1 MSEKTCK
8 TVRLCYGI
16 ALSLMTVIT
25 GALFIWQT
33 LDIYLSGGNRPFTAE
48 IVSERLTRI
57 SPAFWI
63 WIAMIIIG
71 FVLWE
76 VFTVPAKRAPLKDDC
91 YALRRIKKRVPEKV
105 GESGLASL
113 TVVKRWEVI
122 SLVVKISAAALCLAG
137 TAYAIAYLA
146 TSANFPKTDVNG
158 EMLNMAKHLAPCA
171 FAALLILCGVTL
183 YLSIS
188 AKKQLPHVKQ
198 LIASAKSDEKNGVEA
213 VYVTSGGNT
222 AVMAAAGVYAK
233 WQKLSNHKY
242 FILGVRIFLAVLAVT
257 FIILGIVNGNMRAI
271 LIKAIN
277 ICTECIGLG

>member
-113 TVVKRWEVI
+113 TVIKRWEVI

-158 EMLNMAKHLAPCA
+158 EMLNMAKQPCA
-171 FAALLILCGVTL
+171 LRVCGFAYFVRCNAVSFNLG
-183 YLSIS
+183 
-188 AKKQLPHVKQ
+188 KKT
-198 LIASAKSDEKNGVEA
+198 ASARQ
-213 VYVTSGGNT
+213 T
-222 AVMAAAGVYAK
+222 AYR
-233 WQKLSNHKY
+233 
-242 FILGVRIFLAVLAVT
+242 FR
-257 FIILGIVNGNMRAI
+257 
-271 LIKAIN
+271 
-277 ICTECIGLG
+277 

>member
-1 MSEKTCK
+1 MQEKTCK

-16 ALSLMTVIT
+16 ALSLMTAVT

-33 LDIYLSGGNRPFTAE
+33 LDIYLSGGSRPFTRE
-48 IVSERLTRI
+48 IVLERLNRI
-57 SPAFWI
+57 APAFWI
-63 WIAMIIIG
+63 WVVMVAVGFII
-71 FVLWE
+71 WE
-76 VFTVPAKRAPLKDDC
+76 VFAVSYKRTPLKDDC
-91 YALRRIKKRVPEKV
+91 YALRRLKKRVPEKV

-113 TVVKRWEVI
+113 KAVKRGELI
-122 SLVVKISAAALCLAG
+122 NLIVKLCAAALCLAG
-137 TAYAIAYLA
+137 VAYGISYLA
-146 TSANFPKTDVNG
+146 TASNFPKTDVNG
-158 EMLNMAKHLAPCA
+158 EMLNMAAHLAPCV

-213 VYVTSGGNT
+213 VYVTGNT
-222 AVMAAAGVYAK
+222 AVADLYGRWKA
-233 WQKLSNHKY
+233 LSNHKY
-242 FILGVRIFLAVLAVT
+242 FILGVRIAIAVFAVT

>member
-1 MSEKTCK
+1 MLFRS
-8 TVRLCYGI
+8 
-16 ALSLMTVIT
+16 

-113 TVVKRWEVI
+113 TVIKRWEVI

-198 LIASAKSDEKNGVEA
+198 LIASAKSDDKNGVEA
-213 VYVTSGGNT
+213 VYVTATDYELEKEDLRSALNP
-222 AVMAAAGVYAK
+222 V
-233 WQKLSNHKY
+233 LNHKY

>member
-1 MSEKTCK
+1 MQEKTCK

-16 ALSLMTVIT
+16 ALSLMTLIT

-63 WIAMIIIG
+63 WVVMVVVG

-91 YALRRIKKRVPEKV
+91 YALRRLKKRVPQKV

-113 TVVKRWEVI
+113 KAVKRGELI
-122 SLVVKISAAALCLAG
+122 NLIVKLCAAALCLAG
-137 TAYAIAYLA
+137 VAYGIAYLA

-158 EMLNMAKHLAPCA
+158 EMLNMAAHLAPCV

-188 AKKQLPHVKQ
+188 ARKTLPHVKQ
-198 LIASAKSDEKNGVEA
+198 LIASAKADEKNGVEA
-213 VYVTSGGNT
+213 VYVTGNT
-222 AVMAAAGVYAK
+222 AVADLYVRWKA
-233 WQKLSNHKY
+233 LSNHKY
-242 FILGVRIFLAVLAVT
+242 FILGVRIAIAVFAVT

>member
-1 MSEKTCK
+1 MQEKTCK

-16 ALSLMTVIT
+16 ALSLMTAVT

-33 LDIYLSGGNRPFTAE
+33 LDIYLSGGSRPFTRE
-48 IVSERLTRI
+48 IVLERLNRI
-57 SPAFWI
+57 APAFWI
-63 WIAMIIIG
+63 WVVMVAAGFII
-71 FVLWE
+71 WE
-76 VFTVPAKRAPLKDDC
+76 VFAVSYKRAPLKDDC
-91 YALRRIKKRVPEKV
+91 YALRRLKKRVPQKV

-113 TVVKRWEVI
+113 KAVKRGELI
-122 SLVVKISAAALCLAG
+122 NLIVKLCAAALCLAG
-137 TAYAIAYLA
+137 VAYGIAYLA

-158 EMLNMAKHLAPCA
+158 EMLNMAAHLAPCA

-183 YLSIS
+183 YLSLS

-198 LIASAKSDEKNGVEA
+198 LVASAKSDEKNGVEA
-213 VYVTSGGNT
+213 VYVKGNT
-222 AVMAAAGVYAK
+222 AVADLYGRWKA
-233 WQKLSNHKY
+233 LSNHKY
-242 FILGVRIFLAVLAVT
+242 FILGVRIAIAVFAVT

>member
-1 MSEKTCK
+1 MQEKTCK

-16 ALSLMTVIT
+16 ALSLMTAVT

-33 LDIYLSGGNRPFTAE
+33 LDIYLSGGSRPFTRE
-48 IVSERLTRI
+48 IVLERLNRI
-57 SPAFWI
+57 APAFWI
-63 WIAMIIIG
+63 WVVMVVVG

-91 YALRRIKKRVPEKV
+91 YALRRLKKRVPEKV

-113 TVVKRWEVI
+113 KAVKRGELI
-122 SLVVKISAAALCLAG
+122 NLIVKLCAAALCLAG
-137 TAYAIAYLA
+137 VAYGIAYLA
-146 TSANFPKTDVNG
+146 TASNFPKTDVNG
-158 EMLNMAKHLAPCA
+158 EMLNMAAHLAPCV

-198 LIASAKSDEKNGVEA
+198 IIASAKADEKNGVEA
-213 VYVTSGGNT
+213 VYVTGNT
-222 AVMAAAGVYAK
+222 AVADLYGRWKA
-233 WQKLSNHKY
+233 LSNHKY
-242 FILGVRIFLAVLAVT
+242 FILGVRIAIAVFAVT

>member
-1 MSEKTCK
+1 MQEKTCK

-16 ALSLMTVIT
+16 ALSLMTAVT

-33 LDIYLSGGNRPFTAE
+33 LDIYLSGGSRPFTRE
-48 IVSERLTRI
+48 IVLERLNRI
-57 SPAFWI
+57 APAFWI
-63 WIAMIIIG
+63 WVVMVAVGFIIWG
-71 FVLWE
+71 
-76 VFTVPAKRAPLKDDC
+76 VFAVSYKRAPLKDDC
-91 YALRRIKKRVPEKV
+91 YALRRLKKRVPQKV

-113 TVVKRWEVI
+113 KAVKRGELI
-122 SLVVKISAAALCLAG
+122 NLIVKLCAAALCLAG
-137 TAYAIAYLA
+137 VAYGIAYLA
-146 TSANFPKTDVNG
+146 TSANFPKKDVNG
-158 EMLNMAKHLAPCA
+158 EMLNMAAHLAPCV

-198 LIASAKSDEKNGVEA
+198 LIASAKADEKNGVEA
-213 VYVTSGGNT
+213 VYVTGNT
-222 AVMAAAGVYAK
+222 AVADLYGRWKA
-233 WQKLSNHKY
+233 LSNHKY
-242 FILGVRIFLAVLAVT
+242 FILGVRIAIAVFAVT

>member
-1 MSEKTCK
+1 MQEKTCK

-16 ALSLMTVIT
+16 ALSLMTAVT

-33 LDIYLSGGNRPFTAE
+33 LDIYLSGGSRPFTRE
-48 IVSERLTRI
+48 IVLERLNRI
-57 SPAFWI
+57 APAFWI
-63 WIAMIIIG
+63 WVVMVAVGFII
-71 FVLWE
+71 WE
-76 VFTVPAKRAPLKDDC
+76 VFAVSYKRTPLKDDC
-91 YALRRIKKRVPEKV
+91 YALRRLKKRVPEKV

-113 TVVKRWEVI
+113 KAVKRGELI
-122 SLVVKISAAALCLAG
+122 NLIVKLCAAALCLAG
-137 TAYAIAYLA
+137 VAYGIAYLA
-146 TSANFPKTDVNG
+146 TASNFPKTDVNG
-158 EMLNMAKHLAPCA
+158 EMLNMAAHLAPCV

-213 VYVTSGGNT
+213 VYVTGNT
-222 AVMAAAGVYAK
+222 AVADLYGRWKA
-233 WQKLSNHKY
+233 LSNHKY
-242 FILGVRIFLAVLAVT
+242 FILGVRIAIAVFAVT

>member
-1 MSEKTCK
+1 MQEKTCK

-16 ALSLMTVIT
+16 ALSLMTAVT

-33 LDIYLSGGNRPFTAE
+33 LDIYLSGGSRHFTRE
-48 IVSERLTRI
+48 IVLERLNRI
-57 SPAFWI
+57 APAFWI
-63 WIAMIIIG
+63 WVVMVAVGFII
-71 FVLWE
+71 WE
-76 VFTVPAKRAPLKDDC
+76 VFAVSYKRAPLKDDC
-91 YALRRIKKRVPEKV
+91 YALRRLKKRVPQKV

-113 TVVKRWEVI
+113 KAVKRGELI
-122 SLVVKISAAALCLAG
+122 NLIVKLCAAALCLAG
-137 TAYAIAYLA
+137 VAYGIAYLA

-158 EMLNMAKHLAPCA
+158 EMLNMAAHLAPCV

-198 LIASAKSDEKNGVEA
+198 LIASAKADEKNGVEA
-213 VYVTSGGNT
+213 VYVTGNT
-222 AVMAAAGVYAK
+222 AVADLYGRWKA
-233 WQKLSNHKY
+233 LSNHKY
-242 FILGVRIFLAVLAVT
+242 FILGVRIAIAVFAVT

>member
-1 MSEKTCK
+1 MQEKTCK

-16 ALSLMTVIT
+16 ALSLMTAVT

-33 LDIYLSGGNRPFTAE
+33 LDIYLSGGSRPFTRE
-48 IVSERLTRI
+48 IVLERLNRI
-57 SPAFWI
+57 APAFWI
-63 WIAMIIIG
+63 WVVMVVGFII
-71 FVLWE
+71 WE
-76 VFTVPAKRAPLKDDC
+76 VFAVSYKRAPLKDDC
-91 YALRRIKKRVPEKV
+91 YALRRLKKRVPQKV

-113 TVVKRWEVI
+113 KAVKRGELI
-122 SLVVKISAAALCLAG
+122 NLIVKLCAAALCLAG
-137 TAYAIAYLA
+137 VAYGIAYLA

-158 EMLNMAKHLAPCA
+158 EMLNMAHLAPCV

-198 LIASAKSDEKNGVEA
+198 LIASAKADEKNGVEA
-213 VYVTSGGNT
+213 VYVTGNT
-222 AVMAAAGVYAK
+222 AVADLYGRWKA
-233 WQKLSNHKY
+233 LSNHKY
-242 FILGVRIFLAVLAVT
+242 FILGVRIAIAVFAVT

>member
-1 MSEKTCK
+1 MQEKTCK

-16 ALSLMTVIT
+16 ALSLMTAVT

-33 LDIYLSGGNRPFTAE
+33 LDIYLSGGSRPFTRE
-48 IVSERLTRI
+48 IVLERLNRI
-57 SPAFWI
+57 APAFWI
-63 WIAMIIIG
+63 WVVMVAVGFII
-71 FVLWE
+71 WE
-76 VFTVPAKRAPLKDDC
+76 VFAVSCKRAPLKDDC
-91 YALRRIKKRVPEKV
+91 YALRRLKKRVPQKV

-113 TVVKRWEVI
+113 KAVKRGELI
-122 SLVVKISAAALCLAG
+122 NLIVKLCAAALCLAG
-137 TAYAIAYLA
+137 VAYGIAYLA

-158 EMLNMAKHLAPCA
+158 EMLNMAAHLAPCV

-198 LIASAKSDEKNGVEA
+198 LIASAKADEKNGVEA
-213 VYVTSGGNT
+213 VYVTGNT
-222 AVMAAAGVYAK
+222 AVADLYGRWKA
-233 WQKLSNHKY
+233 LSNHKY
-242 FILGVRIFLAVLAVT
+242 FILGVRIAIAVFAVT

>member
-1 MSEKTCK
+1 MQEKTCK

-16 ALSLMTVIT
+16 ALSLMTAVT

-33 LDIYLSGGNRPFTAE
+33 LDIYLSGGSRPFTRE
-48 IVSERLTRI
+48 IVLERLNRI
-57 SPAFWI
+57 APAFWI
-63 WIAMIIIG
+63 WLVMVAVGFII
-71 FVLWE
+71 WE
-76 VFTVPAKRAPLKDDC
+76 VFAVSYKRAPLKDDC
-91 YALRRIKKRVPEKV
+91 YALRRLKKRVPQKV

-113 TVVKRWEVI
+113 TVIKRWEVI
-122 SLVVKISAAALCLAG
+122 SLIVKIFAAALCLAG

-158 EMLNMAKHLAPCA
+158 EMLNMAAHLAPCV

-198 LIASAKSDEKNGVEA
+198 LIASAKADEKNGVEA
-213 VYVTSGGNT
+213 VYVTGNT
-222 AVMAAAGVYAK
+222 AVADLYGRWKA
-233 WQKLSNHKY
+233 LSNHKY
-242 FILGVRIFLAVLAVT
+242 FILGVRIAIAVFAVT

>member
-1 MSEKTCK
+1 MQEKTCK

-16 ALSLMTVIT
+16 ALSLMTAVT

-33 LDIYLSGGNRPFTAE
+33 LDIYLSGGSRPFTRE
-48 IVSERLTRI
+48 IVLERLNRI
-57 SPAFWI
+57 APAFWI
-63 WIAMIIIG
+63 WVVMVAVGFII
-71 FVLWE
+71 WE
-76 VFTVPAKRAPLKDDC
+76 VFAVSCKRAPLKDDC
-91 YALRRIKKRVPEKV
+91 YALRRLKKRVPQKV

-113 TVVKRWEVI
+113 KAVKRGELI
-122 SLVVKISAAALCLAG
+122 NLIVKLCAAALCLAG
-137 TAYAIAYLA
+137 VAYGIAYLA

-158 EMLNMAKHLAPCA
+158 EMLNMAAHLAPCV

-198 LIASAKSDEKNGVEA
+198 IIASAKADEKNGVEA
-213 VYVTSGGNT
+213 VYVTGNT
-222 AVMAAAGVYAK
+222 AVADLYGRWKA
-233 WQKLSNHKY
+233 LSNHKY
-242 FILGVRIFLAVLAVT
+242 FILGVRIAIAVFAVT

>member
-1 MSEKTCK
+1 MQEKTCK

-16 ALSLMTVIT
+16 ALSLMTAVT

-33 LDIYLSGGNRPFTAE
+33 LDIYLSGGSRPFTRE
-48 IVSERLTRI
+48 IVLERLNRI
-57 SPAFWI
+57 APAFWI
-63 WIAMIIIG
+63 WVVMVAGGFII
-71 FVLWE
+71 WE
-76 VFTVPAKRAPLKDDC
+76 VFAVSYKRAPLKDDC
-91 YALRRIKKRVPEKV
+91 YALRRLKKRVPQKV

-113 TVVKRWEVI
+113 KAVKRGELI
-122 SLVVKISAAALCLAG
+122 NLIVKLCAAALCLAG
-137 TAYAIAYLA
+137 VAYGIAYLA

-158 EMLNMAKHLAPCA
+158 EMLNMAAHLAPCV

-198 LIASAKSDEKNGVEA
+198 LIASAKADEKNGVEA
-213 VYVTSGGNT
+213 VYVTGNT
-222 AVMAAAGVYAK
+222 AVADLYGRWKA
-233 WQKLSNHKY
+233 LSNHKY
-242 FILGVRIFLAVLAVT
+242 FILGVRIAIAVFAVT

>member
-1 MSEKTCK
+1 MQEKTCK

-16 ALSLMTVIT
+16 ALSLMTAVT

-33 LDIYLSGGNRPFTAE
+33 LDIYLSGGSRPFTRE
-48 IVSERLTRI
+48 IVLERLNRI
-57 SPAFWI
+57 APAFWI
-63 WIAMIIIG
+63 WVVMVAAGFII
-71 FVLWE
+71 WE
-76 VFTVPAKRAPLKDDC
+76 VFAVSYKRAPLKDDC
-91 YALRRIKKRVPEKV
+91 YALRRLKKRMPQKV

-113 TVVKRWEVI
+113 KAVKRGELI
-122 SLVVKISAAALCLAG
+122 NLIVKLCAAALCLAG
-137 TAYAIAYLA
+137 VAYGIAYLA

-158 EMLNMAKHLAPCA
+158 EMLNMAAHLAPCV

-198 LIASAKSDEKNGVEA
+198 IIASAKADEKNGVEA
-213 VYVTSGGNT
+213 VYVTGNT
-222 AVMAAAGVYAK
+222 AVADLYGRWKA
-233 WQKLSNHKY
+233 LSNHKY
-242 FILGVRIFLAVLAVT
+242 FILGVRIAIAVFAVT

>member
-1 MSEKTCK
+1 MQEKTCK

-16 ALSLMTVIT
+16 ALSLMTAVT

-33 LDIYLSGGNRPFTAE
+33 LDIYLSGGSRPFTRE
-48 IVSERLTRI
+48 IVLERLNRI
-57 SPAFWI
+57 APAFWI
-63 WIAMIIIG
+63 WVVMVAVGFII
-71 FVLWE
+71 WE
-76 VFTVPAKRAPLKDDC
+76 VFAVSCKRAPLKDDC
-91 YALRRIKKRVPEKV
+91 YALRRLKKRVPQKV

-113 TVVKRWEVI
+113 KAVKRGELI
-122 SLVVKISAAALCLAG
+122 NLIVKLCAAALCLAG
-137 TAYAIAYLA
+137 VAYGIAYLA

-158 EMLNMAKHLAPCA
+158 EMLNMAAHLAPCV

-213 VYVTSGGNT
+213 VYVTGNT
-222 AVMAAAGVYAK
+222 AVADLYGRWKA
-233 WQKLSNHKY
+233 LSNHKY
-242 FILGVRIFLAVLAVT
+242 FILGVRIAIAVFAVT

>member
-1 MSEKTCK
+1 MQEKTCK

-16 ALSLMTVIT
+16 ALSLMTAVT

-33 LDIYLSGGNRPFTAE
+33 LDIYLSGGSRPFTRE
-48 IVSERLTRI
+48 IVLERLNRI
-57 SPAFWI
+57 APAFWI
-63 WIAMIIIG
+63 WVVMVAVGFII
-71 FVLWE
+71 WE
-76 VFTVPAKRAPLKDDC
+76 VFAVSCKRAPLKDDC
-91 YALRRIKKRVPEKV
+91 YALRRLKKRVPQKV

-113 TVVKRWEVI
+113 KAVNRGELINLIVK
-122 SLVVKISAAALCLAG
+122 LCAAALCLAG
-137 TAYAIAYLA
+137 VAYGIAYLA

-158 EMLNMAKHLAPCA
+158 EMLNMAAHLAPCV

-183 YLSIS
+183 YLSLS

-198 LIASAKSDEKNGVEA
+198 IIASAKADEKNGVEA
-213 VYVTSGGNT
+213 VYVTGNT
-222 AVMAAAGVYAK
+222 AVADLYGRWKA
-233 WQKLSNHKY
+233 LSNHKY
-242 FILGVRIFLAVLAVT
+242 FILGVRIAIAVFAVT

>member
-1 MSEKTCK
+1 MQEKTCK

-16 ALSLMTVIT
+16 ALSLMTAVT

-33 LDIYLSGGNRPFTAE
+33 LDIYLSGGSRPFTRE
-48 IVSERLTRI
+48 IVLERLNRI
-57 SPAFWI
+57 APAFWI
-63 WIAMIIIG
+63 WVVMVAVGFII
-71 FVLWE
+71 WE
-76 VFTVPAKRAPLKDDC
+76 VFAVSYKRTPLKDDC
-91 YALRRIKKRVPEKV
+91 YALRRLKKRVPEKV

-113 TVVKRWEVI
+113 KAVKRGELI
-122 SLVVKISAAALCLAG
+122 NLIVKLCAAALCLAG
-137 TAYAIAYLA
+137 VAYGIAYLA
-146 TSANFPKTDVNG
+146 TASNVPKTDVNG
-158 EMLNMAKHLAPCA
+158 EMLNMAAHLAPCV

-213 VYVTSGGNT
+213 VYVTGNT
-222 AVMAAAGVYAK
+222 AVADLYGRWKA
-233 WQKLSNHKY
+233 LSNHKY
-242 FILGVRIFLAVLAVT
+242 FILGVRIAIAVFAVT

>member
-1 MSEKTCK
+1 MQEKTCK

-16 ALSLMTVIT
+16 ALSLMTAVT

-33 LDIYLSGGNRPFTAE
+33 LDIYLSGGSRPFTRE
-48 IVSERLTRI
+48 IVLERLNRI
-57 SPAFWI
+57 APAFWI
-63 WIAMIIIG
+63 WVVMVAVGFII
-71 FVLWE
+71 WE
-76 VFTVPAKRAPLKDDC
+76 VFAVSCKRAPLKDDC
-91 YALRRIKKRVPEKV
+91 YALRRLKKRVPQKV

-113 TVVKRWEVI
+113 KAVKRGELI
-122 SLVVKISAAALCLAG
+122 NLIVKLCAAALCLAG
-137 TAYAIAYLA
+137 VAYGIAYLA

-158 EMLNMAKHLAPCA
+158 EMLNMAAHLAPCV

-183 YLSIS
+183 YLSLS

-198 LIASAKSDEKNGVEA
+198 IIASAKADEKNGVEA
-213 VYVTSGGNT
+213 VYVTGNT
-222 AVMAAAGVYAK
+222 AVADLYGRWKA
-233 WQKLSNHKY
+233 LSNHKY
-242 FILGVRIFLAVLAVT
+242 FILGVRIAIAVFAVT

>member
-1 MSEKTCK
+1 MQEKTCK

-16 ALSLMTVIT
+16 ALSLMTAVT

-33 LDIYLSGGNRPFTAE
+33 LDIYLSGGSRPFTRE
-48 IVSERLTRI
+48 VVLERLNRI
-57 SPAFWI
+57 APAFWI
-63 WIAMIIIG
+63 WVVMVAVGFII
-71 FVLWE
+71 WE
-76 VFTVPAKRAPLKDDC
+76 VFAVSCKRAPLKDDC
-91 YALRRIKKRVPEKV
+91 YALRRLKKRMPQKV
-105 GESGLASL
+105 GESGLTSL
-113 TVVKRWEVI
+113 KAVKRGELI
-122 SLVVKISAAALCLAG
+122 NLIVKLCAAALCLAG
-137 TAYAIAYLA
+137 VAYGIAYLA
-146 TSANFPKTDVNG
+146 TASNFPKTDVNG

-213 VYVTSGGNT
+213 VYVTGNT
-222 AVMAAAGVYAK
+222 AVADLYGRWKA
-233 WQKLSNHKY
+233 LSNHKY
-242 FILGVRIFLAVLAVT
+242 FILGVRIAIAVFAVT

>member
-1 MSEKTCK
+1 MQEKTCK

-16 ALSLMTVIT
+16 ALSLMTAVT

-33 LDIYLSGGNRPFTAE
+33 LDIYLSGGSRPFTRE
-48 IVSERLTRI
+48 IVLERLNRI
-57 SPAFWI
+57 APAFWI
-63 WIAMIIIG
+63 WVVMVAVGFII
-71 FVLWE
+71 WE
-76 VFTVPAKRAPLKDDC
+76 VFAVSCKRAPLKDDC
-91 YALRRIKKRVPEKV
+91 YALRRLKKRVPQKV

-113 TVVKRWEVI
+113 KAVKRGELI
-122 SLVVKISAAALCLAG
+122 NLIVKLCAAALCLAG
-137 TAYAIAYLA
+137 VAYGIAYLA
-146 TSANFPKTDVNG
+146 TASNFPKTDVNG
-158 EMLNMAKHLAPCA
+158 EMLNMAAHLAPCV

-198 LIASAKSDEKNGVEA
+198 IIASAKADEKNGVEA
-213 VYVTSGGNT
+213 VYVTGNT
-222 AVMAAAGVYAK
+222 AVADLYGRWKA
-233 WQKLSNHKY
+233 LSNHKY
-242 FILGVRIFLAVLAVT
+242 FILGVRIAIAVFAVT

>member
-1 MSEKTCK
+1 MQEKTCK

-16 ALSLMTVIT
+16 ALSLMTAVT

-33 LDIYLSGGNRPFTAE
+33 LDIYLSGGSRPFTRE
-48 IVSERLTRI
+48 IVLERLNRI
-57 SPAFWI
+57 APAFWI
-63 WIAMIIIG
+63 WVVMVAVGFII
-71 FVLWE
+71 WE
-76 VFTVPAKRAPLKDDC
+76 VFAVSCKRAPLKDDC
-91 YALRRIKKRVPEKV
+91 YALRRLKKRVPEKV

-113 TVVKRWEVI
+113 KAVKRGELI
-122 SLVVKISAAALCLAG
+122 NLIVKLCAAALCLAG
-137 TAYAIAYLA
+137 VAYGIAYLA
-146 TSANFPKTDVNG
+146 TASNFPKTDVNG
-158 EMLNMAKHLAPCA
+158 EMLNMAAHLAPCV

-198 LIASAKSDEKNGVEA
+198 LIASAKADEKNGVEA
-213 VYVTSGGNT
+213 VYVTGNT
-222 AVMAAAGVYAK
+222 AVADLYGRWKA
-233 WQKLSNHKY
+233 LSNHKY
-242 FILGVRIFLAVLAVT
+242 FILGVRIAIAVFAVT

>member
-1 MSEKTCK
+1 MQEKTCK

-16 ALSLMTVIT
+16 ALSLMTAVT

-33 LDIYLSGGNRPFTAE
+33 LDIYLSGGSRPFTRE
-48 IVSERLTRI
+48 IVLERLNRI
-57 SPAFWI
+57 APAFWI
-63 WIAMIIIG
+63 WVVMVAAGFII
-71 FVLWE
+71 WE
-76 VFTVPAKRAPLKDDC
+76 VFAVSCKRAPLKDDC
-91 YALRRIKKRVPEKV
+91 YALRRLKKRVPQKV

-113 TVVKRWEVI
+113 KAVKRGELI
-122 SLVVKISAAALCLAG
+122 NLIVKLCAAALCLAG
-137 TAYAIAYLA
+137 VAYGIAYLA
-146 TSANFPKTDVNG
+146 TASNFPKTDVNG
-158 EMLNMAKHLAPCA
+158 EMLNMAAHLAPCV

-198 LIASAKSDEKNGVEA
+198 IIASAKADEKNGVEA
-213 VYVTSGGNT
+213 VYVTGNT
-222 AVMAAAGVYAK
+222 AVADLYGRWKA
-233 WQKLSNHKY
+233 LSNHKY
-242 FILGVRIFLAVLAVT
+242 FILGVRIAIAVFAVT

>member
-1 MSEKTCK
+1 MQEKTCK

-16 ALSLMTVIT
+16 ALSLMTAVT

-33 LDIYLSGGNRPFTAE
+33 LDIYLSGGSRPFTRE
-48 IVSERLTRI
+48 IVLERLNRI
-57 SPAFWI
+57 APAFWI
-63 WIAMIIIG
+63 WVVMVAVGFII
-71 FVLWE
+71 WE
-76 VFTVPAKRAPLKDDC
+76 VFAVSCKRAPLKDDC
-91 YALRRIKKRVPEKV
+91 YALRRLKKRVPQKV

-113 TVVKRWEVI
+113 KAVKRGELI
-122 SLVVKISAAALCLAG
+122 NLIVKLCAAALCLAG
-137 TAYAIAYLA
+137 VAYGIAYLA
-146 TSANFPKTDVNG
+146 TASNFPKTDVNG
-158 EMLNMAKHLAPCA
+158 EMLNMAAHLAPCV

-198 LIASAKSDEKNGVEA
+198 LIASARADEKNGVEA
-213 VYVTSGGNT
+213 VYVTGNT
-222 AVMAAAGVYAK
+222 AVADLYGRWKA
-233 WQKLSNHKY
+233 LSNHKY
-242 FILGVRIFLAVLAVT
+242 FILGVRIAIAVFAVT

>member
-1 MSEKTCK
+1 MQEKTCK

-16 ALSLMTVIT
+16 ALSLMTAVT

-33 LDIYLSGGNRPFTAE
+33 LDIYLSGGSRPFTRE
-48 IVSERLTRI
+48 IVLERLNRI
-57 SPAFWI
+57 APTFWI
-63 WIAMIIIG
+63 WVVMVAVGFII
-71 FVLWE
+71 WE
-76 VFTVPAKRAPLKDDC
+76 VFAVSCKRAPLKDDC
-91 YALRRIKKRVPEKV
+91 YALRRLKKRVPQKV

-113 TVVKRWEVI
+113 KAVKRGELI
-122 SLVVKISAAALCLAG
+122 NLIVKLCAAALCLAG
-137 TAYAIAYLA
+137 VAYGIAYLA

-158 EMLNMAKHLAPCA
+158 EMLNMAAHLAPCV

-183 YLSIS
+183 YLSLS

-198 LIASAKSDEKNGVEA
+198 IIASAKADEKNGVEA
-213 VYVTSGGNT
+213 VYVTGNT
-222 AVMAAAGVYAK
+222 AVADLYGRWKA
-233 WQKLSNHKY
+233 LSNHKY
-242 FILGVRIFLAVLAVT
+242 FILGVRIAIAVFAVT

>member
-1 MSEKTCK
+1 MQEKTCK

-16 ALSLMTVIT
+16 ALSLMTAVT

-33 LDIYLSGGNRPFTAE
+33 LDIYLSGGSRPFTRE
-48 IVSERLTRI
+48 IVLERLNRI
-57 SPAFWI
+57 APAFWI
-63 WIAMIIIG
+63 WVVMVAVGFII
-71 FVLWE
+71 WE
-76 VFTVPAKRAPLKDDC
+76 VFAVSCKRAPLKDDC
-91 YALRRIKKRVPEKV
+91 YALRRLKKRVPQKV

-113 TVVKRWEVI
+113 KAVKRGELI
-122 SLVVKISAAALCLAG
+122 NLIVKLCAAALCLAG
-137 TAYAIAYLA
+137 VAYGIAYLA

-158 EMLNMAKHLAPCA
+158 EMLNMAAHLAPCV

-183 YLSIS
+183 YLSLS

-198 LIASAKSDEKNGVEA
+198 IIASAKADEKNGVEA
-213 VYVTSGGNT
+213 IYVTGNT
-222 AVMAAAGVYAK
+222 AVADLYGRWKA
-233 WQKLSNHKY
+233 LSNHKY
-242 FILGVRIFLAVLAVT
+242 FILGVRIAIAVFAVT

>member
-1 MSEKTCK
+1 MKEKTCK

-48 IVSERLTRI
+48 IVSERLARI
-57 SPAFWI
+57 APAFWI
-63 WIAMIIIG
+63 WIAMIVIG

-76 VFTVPAKRAPLKDDC
+76 VFAVPAKRSPLKDDC
-91 YALRRIKKRVPEKV
+91 YALRRLKKLIPEKV
-105 GESGLASL
+105 GEGSL
-113 TVVKRWEVI
+113 SSLKAVKQGELI
-122 SLVVKISAAALCLAG
+122 ELIVKIVATALCLAG
-137 TAYAIAYLA
+137 IAYGIAYLA
-146 TSANFPKTDVNG
+146 TAANFPKTNVNG
-158 EMLNMAKHLAPCA
+158 EMLNMAAHLAPCA

-183 YLSIS
+183 YLSLS
-188 AKKQLPHVKQ
+188 AKKQLPLVKQ
-198 LIASAKSDEKNGVEA
+198 LISSAKADEKSGVEA
-213 VYVTSGGNT
+213 VYAVSGT
-222 AVMAAAGVYAK
+222 AAASVAGAYGK
-233 WQKLSNHKY
+233 WKALLNHKY
-242 FILGVRIFLAVLAVT
+242 FILGVRIALAVFAAT

>member
-1 MSEKTCK
+1 MQEKTCK

-16 ALSLMTVIT
+16 ALSLMTLIT

-63 WIAMIIIG
+63 WVVMVVVG

-91 YALRRIKKRVPEKV
+91 YALRRLKKRVPQKV

-113 TVVKRWEVI
+113 KAVKRGELI
-122 SLVVKISAAALCLAG
+122 NLIVKLCAAALCLAG
-137 TAYAIAYLA
+137 VAYGIAYLA

-158 EMLNMAKHLAPCA
+158 EMLNMAAHLAPCV

-198 LIASAKSDEKNGVEA
+198 LIASAKADEKNGVEA
-213 VYVTSGGNT
+213 VYVTGNT
-222 AVMAAAGVYAK
+222 AVAEFYGRWKA
-233 WQKLSNHKY
+233 LSNHKY
-242 FILGVRIFLAVLAVT
+242 FILGVRIAIAVFAVT